1 MAPPVKASRR
11 AVAMAVS
18 SVALCMLSASAHAL
32 PSSLYVFGDSLSDT
46 GNLYAWTGQA
56 NPVTGG
62 LAIPVSPPYAQGT
75 FTNGPVYAERL
86 WDQLSLPGELAPAA
100 LPGGTNFAVGGARSR
115 YHSFD
120 VDANGLPPLAWP
132 ANFASFS
139 LTGQFGRYRDGLAGG
154 AADASALYLVWAGA
168 NDLQDVLRLAQVSG
182 PDVAGAR
189 LVEAA
194 GDVAGVIGGLVGLGA
209 RQLMV
214 PTVPDIGA
222 MPVVAA
228 FGAQAQEAAR
238 QYSNAFNQAI
248 DQALRSFAGVPEL
261 EVLRFDAFGLLDEVV
276 RSPAANGFSDI
287 ETACLQGLY
296 LAPTPG
302 APAPTICANPDE
314 HLFWDVVHPSAA
326 AHVILADAMYR
337 QVRAAFVPE
346 PSLPALLVVGVF
358 FLGIFRRPRTASLV

>member
-1 MAPPVKASRR
+1 
-11 AVAMAVS
+11 
-18 SVALCMLSASAHAL
+18 
-32 PSSLYVFGDSLSDT
+32 
-46 GNLYAWTGQA
+46 
-56 NPVTGG
+56 
-62 LAIPVSPPYAQGT
+62 
-75 FTNGPVYAERL
+75 
-86 WDQLSLPGELAPAA
+86 
-100 LPGGTNFAVGGARSR
+100 
-115 YHSFD
+115 
-120 VDANGLPPLAWP
+120 
-132 ANFASFS
+132 
-139 LTGQFGRYRDGLAGG
+139 
-154 AADASALYLVWAGA
+154 
-168 NDLQDVLRLAQVSG
+168 
-182 PDVAGAR
+182 
-189 LVEAA
+189 
-194 GDVAGVIGGLVGLGA
+194 
-209 RQLMV
+209 
-214 PTVPDIGA
+214 
-222 MPVVAA
+222 
-228 FGAQAQEAAR
+228 
-238 QYSNAFNQAI
+238 AFNQAI